1 LINDLTGKQIWHIS
15 APANVSLES
24 LKTFP
29 IQAALNEKP
38 ILNSDGKSYCF
49 TKGLSTATFLLA
61 PNETQDEYVPSKTA
75 ISRTFH
81 LREMV
86 NPPVKSRGTEANHS
100 TPIYFE
106 FQPDDKLP
114 QRTKRMQPEG
124 LRMRYKPFGTIH
136 PSPGEFDAER
146 SEIYIP
152 DQIATSPAE
161 RHKKRKRAYKGH
173 VSPAAQQDSDPM
185 EVEPSQAPSKSQT
198 VSPESIRPSQH
209 SPSKQ
214 AVTGKGSERQEEKK
228 KRKKKHKDRE
238 ALST

>member
-1 LINDLTGKQIWHIS
+1 
-15 APANVSLES
+15 LEL
-24 LKTFP
+24 LKTFS

-38 ILNSDGKSYCF
+38 VLNSDGKSYCF
-49 TKGLSTATFLLA
+49 TKGPSTAKFLLH
-61 PNETQDEYVPSKTA
+61 PNEGQDEYVPSKTA

-86 NPPVKSRGTEANHS
+86 NPPVKSGGAEANRS

-124 LRMRYKPFGTIH
+124 LRMRYKPFGTMR
-136 PSPGEFDAER
+136 PSSGGFDAGR
-146 SEIYIP
+146 SEIYVP
-152 DQIATSPAE
+152 DEIVTPLAE
-161 RHKKRKRAYKGH
+161 RHKKRKKAYEGRA
-173 VSPAAQQDSDPM
+173 SPAAQQDSDPM
-185 EVEPSQAPSKSQT
+185 EVELSQARSESQI
-198 VSPESIRPSQH
+198 VSPGSIRPSQY

-214 AVTGKGSERQEEKK
+214 AATEKGSERQEEKKK

-238 ALST
+238 ASSI